1 MIALLFMLA
10 ALSAQAQPVSF
21 NQHVRPILS
30 DKCYTCHGPDA
41 ANAQSKLRLDLPGHN
56 RGGDILKRVTSKS
69 PVLRMPPQ
77 YAGKDPL
84 SSAEIETLRRWIE
97 AGAPYESHWSF
108 SPPVRPPLPE
118 VRNPA
123 WVRNP
128 IDRFILARLDQE
140 GLTPAPEAAPARLRR
155 RAALDLTGLPP
166 APHEGPYE
174 ALIDSLLASPRHA
187 ERMAIDWL
195 NAARYADTNGYQSDG
210 VRDMWRWRDW
220 VIDAFAA
227 NMPFDRFTIEQIAGD
242 LLPNPTTEQRL
253 ATGFHRNHRTSA
265 EGGIVDEEFRVEYV
279 ADRAETTASVWLG
292 LTVACARC
300 HDHKY
305 DPIPQSDYYRLF
317 AFFNSVPERGFVWN
331 FGNEPPLMKAPLP
344 AQARH
349 LEELETRLRQA
360 QAQWDSLQPGIE
372 ARRPGWAARHPK
384 PSWTVSRGLTAH
396 LPLHAHDGFTTVDS
410 PAGPALR
417 FDPNRYLN
425 TAGEGA
431 RFNNQD
437 PFTFAAWIQPETEN
451 GAILSHAEDYFE
463 GSGHSLYIL
472 NGKLRLHA
480 IFRWSDL
487 GMRIETAEPLKQGEW
502 QHVAATYDGSM
513 RASGVRMY
521 VNGRQVETNILFD
534 YMIWPITIKAP
545 LRVGAGGGLRF
556 NGAIGDVRVYK
567 RALTLLEAAALAG
580 DRDATL
586 RLAYLDLGAP
596 ESVRRARAALDTALA
611 ARDDYLAT
619 LPTAM
624 VMAELPQPRQTRI
637 LLRGA
642 YDAPGDPV
650 SPAVPA
656 ILPPL
661 PADAKPDRLALA
673 RWLVSPGNPLT
684 ARVQVNR
691 LWGQFFGTGLV
702 KTVQDFGSQGDPPSH
717 PELLDWLAVEFMESG
732 WDLRHISRLIVTSA
746 AYRQDSRVSAALLER
761 DPENRLLARGPR
773 FRLPAA
779 AIRDQALAAS
789 GLLVE
794 KVGGPSV
801 NPYQPTG
808 LWEELHGGKGYQ
820 QGTGDDLYRRSLYT
834 YWKRTV
840 APPMMV
846 NFDAPTREV
855 CTVTFTRTN
864 TPLQALNLMNDV
876 TFLEAARKLAER
888 MLAGG
893 GLAQGF
899 ELVLNRAPEAQES
912 AILTDF
918 WRKMHDY
925 YAKNMPEAR
934 LYLEQGHSPVPPSAA
949 SAELAAWTAV
959 ASAILNLDEA
969 VTRE

>member
-1 MIALLFMLA
+1 MIALLFILS
-10 ALSAQAQPVSF
+10 ALSAPAQSVSF

-30 DKCYTCHGPDA
+30 DKCYACHGPDS
-41 ANAQSKLRLDLPGHN
+41 ANAQSKLRLDQPGHD
-56 RGGDILKRVTSKS
+56 RGADILKRVTSKS

-84 SSAEIETLRRWIE
+84 SPAEIDTLRRWID

-108 SPPVRPPLPE
+108 SPPARPPLPD
-118 VRNPA
+118 VRDSK

-128 IDRFILARLDQE
+128 IDRFILARLEQE
-140 GLTPAPEAAPARLRR
+140 GLAPSPEAAPAKLRR

-166 APHEGPYE
+166 APQPSPYE
-174 ALIDSLLASPRHA
+174 AFIETRLASPRHA

-195 NAARYADTNGYQSDG
+195 EAARYADTNGYQSDG

-220 VIDAFAA
+220 VIQAFAA
-227 NMPFDRFTIEQIAGD
+227 NMPFDRFTVEQIAGD
-242 LLPNPTTEQRL
+242 LLPNPTMEQRL

-279 ADRAETTASVWLG
+279 ADRTETTANVWLG
-292 LTVACARC
+292 LTVGCARC

-305 DPIPQSDYYRLF
+305 DPIPQKDFYRLF

-344 AQARH
+344 DQARR
-349 LEELETRLRQA
+349 LAELDARLSQA
-360 QAQWDSLQPGIE
+360 QSRWNALQTLIE
-372 ARRPGWAARHPK
+372 QRRPQWAEHQANLD
-384 PSWTVSRGLTAH
+384 WTPTEGLTAH
-396 LPLHAHDGFTTVDS
+396 LPLQTHPDFRSVPG
-410 PAGPALR
+410 PNGPALQ

-425 TAGEGA
+425 TSGDGA

-437 PFTFAAWIQPETEN
+437 PFTFAAWIKPEAEN
-451 GAILSHAEDYFE
+451 GAILSHSEDYFE
-463 GSGHSLYIL
+463 GSGHTLYIL

-487 GMRIETAEPLKQGEW
+487 GMRIESAEPLQQDQW

-513 RASGVRMY
+513 RAAGVRMY
-521 VNGRQVETNILFD
+521 VNGRPVKTNILFD
-534 YMIWPITIKAP
+534 YMIWPITLKAP
-545 LRVGAGGGLRF
+545 LRIGAGGGLRF
-556 NGAIGDVRVYK
+556 NGAIGDARVYN
-567 RALTLLEAAALAG
+567 RALSPLEAASLAG
-580 DRDATL
+580 NRDATL
-586 RLAYLDLGAP
+586 RLAFLDLGAP
-596 ESVRRARAALDTALA
+596 PEVQKSRVELRAATT
-611 ARDDYLAT
+611 ARDQFLAT
-619 LPTAM
+619 IPTSM
-624 VMAELPQPRQTRI
+624 VMAELPEPRETRV

-650 SPAVPA
+650 SPAVPS

-661 PADAKPDRLALA
+661 PPGAKPDRLALA
-673 RWLVSPGNPLT
+673 RWLVSRENPLT

-691 LWGQFFGTGLV
+691 LWAQFFGTGLV
-702 KTVQDFGSQGDPPSH
+702 KTVNDFGSQGDAPSH
-717 PELLDWLAVEFMESG
+717 PELLDWLAVEFMDSG
-732 WDLRHISRLIVTSA
+732 WDLRHITRLIVTSA
-746 AYRQDSRVSAALLER
+746 TYRQDSRVSPALLER

-794 KVGGPSV
+794 KTGGPSV
-801 NPYQPTG
+801 NPYQPPG
-808 LWEELHGGKGYQ
+808 LWEELHGGRGYQ
-820 QGTGDDLYRRSLYT
+820 QGKGEELYRRSLYT
-834 YWKRTV
+834 YWKRTI

-855 CTVTFTRTN
+855 CTVTTSRTN

-888 MLAGG
+888 MIAAH
-893 GLAQGF
+893 GLQTGF
-899 ELVLNRAPEAQES
+899 ELVLNRTPNASES
-912 AILTDF
+912 DVLT
-918 WRKMHDY
+918 RLLRQMHTFYTQNPSD
-925 YAKNMPEAR
+925 AR
-934 LYLEQGHSPVPPSAA
+934 AYLQQGDTPLPPRVPLSQ
-949 SAELAAWTAV
+949 LAAWTAV